1 MKHTLPCVAAE
12 VRPGRRCSWHLKWG
26 GSGGLPNMVTFAGSL
41 EGDKGEGAIWNLG
54 EAVRA
59 EGTARAKA
67 LRQEL
72 SWPM

>member
-1 MKHTLPCVAAE
+1 M
-12 VRPGRRCSWHLKWG
+12 HLKWG
-26 GSGGLPNMVTFAGSL
+26 GSGGLPETVTFAGSL

-67 LRQEL
+67 LR
-72 SWPM
+72 PM